1 MKLNIQRI
9 MALEGITPS
18 LDGFPSFSDRSNSR
32 NLSLLTS
39 APIALSPE
47 DRNTLPEYYTKME
60 KKKTSVLEDILSF
73 YMKVLPFLTG
83 LGLAIFIIAIIRSLR
98 SRKIG
103 IYEFIMLSLFGALLT
118 QLVIYSL
125 LWASGLSTSTRLYFN
140 TYPVLVLFI
149 AVTLIYLGRWL
160 AELIMD
166 KIISE

>member
-1 MKLNIQRI
+1 
-9 MALEGITPS
+9 
-18 LDGFPSFSDRSNSR
+18 
-32 NLSLLTS
+32 
-39 APIALSPE
+39 
-47 DRNTLPEYYTKME
+47 
-60 KKKTSVLEDILSF
+60 
-73 YMKVLPFLTG
+73 MKVLPFLTG